1 MPTEILTST
10 FDGYTLGEA
19 RAKVLRKLRVNDT
32 TRYSPTSGTADYDWI
47 DDALNISQRKFVTK
61 TKCLRTYGIIQLK
74 NGYRTYRAPKGF
86 IDIMSAYLFKGSY
99 SNGYVELQIKTIAEL
114 NDEVSDWRTDTD
126 DDVQVVYIDRF
137 FGTDAVL
144 GVYPIP
150 TADGATTFFTST
162 TGTQYD
168 WACPLY
174 AYSHDYGII
183 VKTDGTD
190 KYILADS
197 GAGVVA
203 DLAIG
208 DGNILLEYYR
218 MPMDLSEEDQ
228 NLEIP
233 YAYQDVVI
241 EDAVAE
247 LLENNPEDSAE
258 FKRSVRFEQ
267 KTDKS
272 IAEYKRDT
280 KPPLSGREM
289 RVRTAVEGWQKNM
302 EWRKGMF

>member
-10 FDGYTLGEA
+10 FDGYTLGQA

-32 TRYSPTSGTADYDWI
+32 TRYSPTKGTADYDWI
-47 DDALNISQRKFVTK
+47 DDVLNISQRRFATK
-61 TKCLRTYGIIQLK
+61 TKCLRTYGIVQMK
-74 NGYRTYRAPKGF
+74 AGYRTYRAPKGF
-86 IDIMSAYLFKGSY
+86 IDIMGAYFYKADY
-99 SNGYVELQIKTIAEL
+99 TDGYKELLIKTIAEL

-126 DDVQVVYIDRF
+126 DDIQAIYVDRF

-150 TADGATTFFTST
+150 TTDGATTFFSAT

-174 AYSHDYGII
+174 AYSHDYGIV

-190 KYILADS
+190 KYILANTDD
-197 GAGVVA
+197 AVVA
-203 DLAIG
+203 DLDPG
-208 DGNILLEYYR
+208 VGNILLEYYR
-218 MPMDLSEEDQ
+218 LPMDLSEEDQ
-228 NLEIP
+228 LMEIP
-233 YAYQDVVI
+233 YAYQDSVI
-241 EDAVAE
+241 DDAAAE

-258 FKRSVRFEQ
+258 YKRSQVLAQRAE
-267 KTDKS
+267 KEVV
-272 IAEYKRDT
+272 EYKRDM
-280 KPPLSGREM
+280 KQPYSGREL
-289 RVRTAVEGWQKNM
+289 RARTAVEGWQKDM

>member
-1 MPTEILTST
+1 MPSTALTST
-10 FDGYTLGEA
+10 FDGYDLGDA

-32 TRYSPTSGTADYDWI
+32 TRYSPTKGTADYDWI
-47 DDALNISQRKFVTK
+47 DDALNIAQRRFATK

-74 NGYRTYRAPKGF
+74 ANYRTYRAPKGF
-86 IDIMSAYLFKGSY
+86 IDIMGAYFYKATY
-99 SNGYVELQIKTIAEL
+99 TEGYRELQIKTIGEL

-126 DDVQVVYIDRF
+126 DDIEAIYVDRF

-150 TADGATTFFTST
+150 DTDGATTFFTST

-190 KYILADS
+190 KYILADTTD
-197 GAGVVA
+197 AVVA
-203 DLAIG
+203 DLEVG
-208 DGNILLEYYR
+208 EGNILLEYYR
-218 MPMDLSEEDQ
+218 LPMDLSEEDQ
-228 NLEIP
+228 KMEIP
-233 YAYQDVVI
+233 YAYQDSVI
-241 EDAVAE
+241 DDATRE

-258 FKRSVRFEQ
+258 YKRSMTFAAKVE
-267 KTDKS
+267 KEV
-272 IAEYKRDT
+272 AEYKRDM
-280 KPPLSGREM
+280 KQPFSGRDLKA
-289 RVRTAVEGWQKNM
+289 RTAVEGWTKNM
-302 EWRKGMF
+302 DWRKEMF